1 MKTIRSL
8 SIALSLMAGF
18 AACGAAP
25 AQDKQD
31 AMTAGQ
37 SAAGQLLP
45 ASGNTDPAWLAK
57 AAAEYPLTTC
67 TVSGD
72 KLGGDMG
79 APEDYIYREQGKPD
93 RLVRFCC
100 KDCLGDFRKD
110 PAKYLR
116 MIDDAAAAK
125 SKDTGAG
132 PMK

>member
-1 MKTIRSL
+1 MNTIRSL
-8 SIALSLMAGF
+8 SVALSLLAGL
-18 AACGAAP
+18 AACGAAM

-31 AMTAGQ
+31 VNAAGK
-37 SAAGQLLP
+37 SAPGQLLP
-45 ASGNTDPAWLAK
+45 AAGNTDPAWLAK
-57 AAAEYPLTTC
+57 ATAEYPLTTC

-79 APEDYIYREQGKPD
+79 PPADYIYRQQGKPD

-100 KDCLGDFRKD
+100 KDCLGDFTKD
-110 PAKYLR
+110 PAKYLK

-125 SKDTGAG
+125 SKEMGAG